1 MLVFLH
7 RHNSLGVLK
16 QAILL
21 GMIGFGLVSC
31 TQPAPVVVT
40 IVPITV
46 GPMVVT
52 VEIPFEV
59 TREATR
65 QIIVTQ
71 EVTREVT
78 RQIIATREV
87 QVTRLVPVTVTPPP
101 TSTPIPTLTPLPSP
115 VPTFAAK
122 TLAYTGPWS
131 SAGSMAI
138 ARGWHTATILRDG
151 CVLIVGGYTA
161 LDTDTASA
169 EIFDPTTN
177 TFSRTGSLNT
187 ARHEHSATLLPDG
200 RVLVIAGYGSG
211 AWLSSAEIYDPAT
224 GQWSITQPIF
234 AHGVC
239 HTATL
244 LKDGRVLVMAG
255 VTRSGSPGPD
265 DRVEIFD
272 PKTNR
277 WQKAAL
283 HENTLGRHTATL
295 LPDGRVLVA
304 EGYADPAIYDPAR
317 DTWQPTGKPA
327 VRRSASRAVLL
338 QDGRVLLTG
347 GYLSQDGENV
357 FINSVEVY
365 DLASNAWQQATPLA
379 QARFNHTATLLPD
392 GRALIVGGWKS
403 IDYYE
408 NSVLDTAEVY
418 DGKSAT
424 WSMLAPLH
432 IGRVAH
438 TATLLPDGRILVT
451 GGQISRGSYLNSA
464 EILGR

>member
-1 MLVFLH
+1 MIVFLH
-7 RHNSLGVLK
+7 RHNSLCVLK
-16 QAILL
+16 QVILL
-21 GMIGFGLVSC
+21 GTICFSLFSC

-46 GPMVVT
+46 IPMVVT
-52 VEIPFEV
+52 VEIPFEVTREVTRQIIVTQEV

-71 EVTREVT
+71 EVE
-78 RQIIATREV
+78 
-87 QVTRLVPVTVTPPP
+87 VTRLVPVTVTPQP
-101 TSTPIPTLTPLPSP
+101 
-115 VPTFAAK
+115 
-122 TLAYTGPWS
+122 GQWS
-131 SAGSMAI
+131 SAGSIAI
-138 ARGWHTATILRDG
+138 ARGWHTATVLRDG
-151 CVLIVGGYTA
+151 RVLIVGGLTA

-177 TFSRTGSLNT
+177 TFSLTGSLNT
-187 ARHEHSATLLPDG
+187 ARHSHSATLLPDG

-234 AHGVC
+234 AHGVV

-255 VTRSGSPGPD
+255 ATRSGSPGPD

-283 HENTLGRHTATL
+283 HENTLGCHTATL
-295 LPDGRVLVA
+295 LPDGRVLIA
-304 EGYADPAIYDPAR
+304 GGWADPAIYDPAS

-327 VRRSASRAVLL
+327 VRRCESQAVPL

-357 FINSVEVY
+357 FISSVEVY
-365 DLASNAWQQATPLA
+365 DPASNAWQQAAPLA

-403 IDYYE
+403 VDYYE

-418 DGKSAT
+418 DSKSAT

-451 GGQISRGSYLNSA
+451 GGQISRGLYIDSA
-464 EILGR
+464 EVLGEY